1 MPYCQIEFVARNCMV
16 VPSTDLTKNQSI
28 LIKLD
33 SQKFRNISPE
43 KAEGRSS
50 NWCFEVAI

>member
-50 NWCFEVAI
+50 N